1 MMKAERAAAQRRF
14 RRHRNRNKLA
24 RPGCHSCV
32 LVLDHLKP
40 TFNIGKIFRSAEA
53 FGCRE
58 IHLVG
63 IDFFDPAPAMGAF
76 KWVPAFFYSRFNT
89 CYAHLIN
96 RGYTLFILE
105 PNQGTPVM
113 DIELPEKSAFILGH
127 EERGLQFEPDLFEKL
142 ERLTIPQYGRSDS
155 LNVSVAASIVLYEYV
170 RQINAQLKTS
180 LKFGEAAL
188 KATKA

>member
-1 MMKAERAAAQRRF
+1 MSGPHKIRQMMRAERVRAQRRF
-14 RRHRNRNKLA
+14 RRHKNRNMLA
-24 RPGCHSCV
+24 DPGCHSCV

-53 FGCRE
+53 FGCKE

-96 RGYTLFILE
+96 QGYTLFILE
-105 PNQGTPVM
+105 PRQGEPVM
-113 DIELPEKSAFILGH
+113 DVMLPEKSAFILGH
-127 EERGLQFEPDLFEKL
+127 EERGLHFEPDLFDRL
-142 ERLTIPQYGRSDS
+142 RRLTIPQYGRSES

-170 RQINAQLKTS
+170 CQARR
-180 LKFGEAAL
+180 GPVG
-188 KATKA
+188 